1 MTLDLPGTLFLQ
13 IVGFAPGIPLLRSC
27 SVFYVNLPLEAIGR
41 EINTELLEVEVLAA
55 RSKNAFDST
64 ALFCLCKEIPFFGLE
79 TVAAVLDNVATRA
92 SLLDETDQEEL
103 PRRTFLSAS
112 GDKMTSQATPSTS
125 IQSPPFR
132 SDIFSFG
139 NGGPPLKKNTA

>member
-13 IVGFAPGIPLLRSC
+13 IVGLVPGIPLLRSC
-27 SVFYVNLPLEAIGR
+27 SAFYVNLPLEAIGR
-41 EINTELLEVEVLAA
+41 EINTELLEVDVLAA
-55 RSKNAFDST
+55 RSKNAFHS
-64 ALFCLCKEIPFFGLE
+64 ALLP
-79 TVAAVLDNVATRA
+79 VQRN
-92 SLLDETDQEEL
+92 SLFRIGDCCRTPGQLSNKGIFARWNW
-103 PRRTFLSAS
+103 PRRVTKKNFSAS

-125 IQSPPFR
+125 IQSLPFC

>member
-13 IVGFAPGIPLLRSC
+13 IVGLAPGIPLLRTC

-41 EINTELLEVEVLAA
+41 EINTELLEVEVLAE
-55 RSKNAFDST
+55 RSKNAFHR
-64 ALFCLCKEIPFFGLE
+64 ALLPVQRNSLFRIGDCCS
-79 TVAAVLDNVATRA
+79 VLDNVATRA
-92 SLLDETDQEEL
+92 SLHDETDQEEL
-103 PRRTFLSAS
+103 PRTTFLSAS

-125 IQSPPFR
+125 IQSLPFC

-139 NGGPPLKKNTA
+139 NGGPPLEKNTA

>member
-13 IVGFAPGIPLLRSC
+13 IVGLLREFL
-27 SVFYVNLPLEAIGR
+27 FYVLAAPFMWTCPGNLPLEAIGR

-55 RSKNAFDST
+55 CSKNAFHS
-64 ALFCLCKEIPFFGLE
+64 ALLPVQRNSLFRIGDC
-79 TVAAVLDNVATRA
+79 TAVLDNVATRA
-92 SLLDETDQEEL
+92 SLHDENDQEEHFFQL
-103 PRRTFLSAS
+103 LGIRWRHRQPR
-112 GDKMTSQATPSTS
+112 STS
-125 IQSPPFR
+125 IQSLPFC